1 MFKNIRTHYKNIWK
15 LAKNIWI
22 FIKKYLKS
30 IKNSFQH
37 LILVA
42 DGGQDG
48 FAEQGVG
55 EEAAGEG
62 GGHGGE
68 PGGQGVAPAAAQ
80 APVSPDCQGRQEVV
94 AQVEQ
99 GRHLS

>member
-1 MFKNIRTHYKNIWK
+1 MPK
-15 LAKNIWI
+15 I
-22 FIKKYLKS
+22 FGFFFKKYLKS
-30 IKNSFQH
+30 IKIPIQH
-37 LILVA
+37 LVLVA